1 MLLIH
6 NCQPFVIVTT
16 YLRLELR
23 ELHVKFMSVLQVVGN
38 IGGDLLEAPEP
49 GPPPSLAPLLE

>member
-1 MLLIH
+1 
-6 NCQPFVIVTT
+6 
-16 YLRLELR
+16 
-23 ELHVKFMSVLQVVGN
+23 MSVLQVVGN